1 MKHLPDKLTK
11 LNRVHKHAPHMAVSL
26 GSLVEGTG
34 LGPEIS
40 ATASGRDTCNQASMP
55 TPGITWQKGPDLS
68 FLEAQLH

>member
-1 MKHLPDKLTK
+1 
-11 LNRVHKHAPHMAVSL
+11 MAVSL